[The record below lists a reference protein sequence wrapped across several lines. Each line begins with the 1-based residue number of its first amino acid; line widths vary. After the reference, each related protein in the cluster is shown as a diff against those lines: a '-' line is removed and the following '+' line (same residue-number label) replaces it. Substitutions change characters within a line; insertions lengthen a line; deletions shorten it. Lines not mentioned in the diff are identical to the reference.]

1 MSNLPHSGHPRKV
14 PISETFAKKEAYQ
27 AHGSFGKDCFISSC
41 LYHLF
46 LDHSFCRKSQ
56 EYQFPKTAG
65 GRKRLRAG
73 LKKINKLGGDLDEPW
88 CSVSISIF
96 NSFSIAPFIS
106 RKLVHFKDC
115 RFRSVQDHRLR
126 SFEKVPR
133 KAKLWFAAWLNGFQF
148 SFIHLAT
155 RFQNIF
161 SKLANFGSDFQHLR
175 VPCLT
180 RARAGVDAFWA
191 TSHGRFLTLKDWNF
205 LSKTVYSNVER
216 LKVSNV
222 SFCKIGIENSLLLS
236 NRLGKSGPSR
246 MVDFGQRCWGS
257 FGEAIWNGSGKCLA
271 NSSGSADP
279 SPARPSYG
287 LVRMRSKKRWEKRKG
302 GDPRKETSYKFHNI
316 SPFELQY
323 IIICS
328 PI

>member
-1 MSNLPHSGHPRKV
+1 MSNLPHWGHPRKV

-191 TSHGRFLTLKDWNF
+191 TSHGRFLTLKD
-205 LSKTVYSNVER
+205 
-216 LKVSNV
+216 
-222 SFCKIGIENSLLLS
+222 
-236 NRLGKSGPSR
+236 
-246 MVDFGQRCWGS
+246 
-257 FGEAIWNGSGKCLA
+257 
-271 NSSGSADP
+271 
-279 SPARPSYG
+279 
-287 LVRMRSKKRWEKRKG
+287 
-302 GDPRKETSYKFHNI
+302 
-316 SPFELQY
+316 
-323 IIICS
+323 
-328 PI
+328 